1 MTAGRA
7 HRGGGGLLLAVL
19 ALLASAATATPASA
33 AEVRSGPLRAGTGD
47 GRWALSF
54 TDGGG
59 GRVLTESAIR
69 GSGPGSLGFRD
80 GAVWRHA
87 TRILSERRQGTG
99 IVATLATDDPAGRR
113 IEATLTPQ
121 RRGVIRLRASVLGSR
136 SGITA
141 LGIGFDARRGERYL
155 GFGERS
161 NAIDQRG
168 NVVESYVGEGAF
180 PAAERPLISL
190 FVPPWG
196 FQQRDDATYFPV
208 PWLLSTAGYGV
219 LVDNTETSYFRLGT
233 DSADAWS
240 LEVTAAP
247 PDQPQGAGAPPPRE
261 LSLRV
266 FAGPDPAAALRRF
279 TASTGRQPRAA
290 APWYFGPWFQPSGD
304 EQEQVG
310 VLRDADAPVS
320 VAQTYTHYLP
330 CGDHVGRRDQQRE
343 RTDWLHSRGLATTTY
358 FNPMICTGYEPAY
371 GDAVARGALTKD
383 AAGDP
388 YVYHYSTA
396 TGFLVSQFDF
406 SSPAG
411 RGMYG
416 ELLGEAVAD
425 GYDGWMEDFG
435 EYTPLD
441 SRSANGMEGT
451 EMHNLYPVQ
460 YHCAAQDFARH
471 AQRPLGRFIRSGWTG
486 VAPCAQIVWGGDPT
500 VGWGFDGLASALTNG
515 LTMGLSGISTWGSD
529 IGGFFAIGDN
539 ALTPEL
545 LARWVQLGAVSGVM
559 RTQANGIGIPAKVRP
574 QIWEADQIG
583 NWRRYAKLR
592 TQLYPYLAA
601 ADAAYR
607 RSGMPI
613 MRHLALAYPG
623 DSRAAGQEDEFLFGP
638 DLLAAPVVE
647 AGARERRLYLPSGR
661 WVDLWRSASY
671 REDSGGLQLRGA
683 RMARG
688 GSTVTVPAPLDEL
701 PLLVRA
707 GAVLPLLP
715 PDVDTLASYGGGD
728 DLVRLRDRA
737 GELELLAFPRGRS
750 SARFYDDG
758 RIASVERRGRWTLR
772 IHGNRAR
779 SYDLQAS
786 LGTLR
791 RQLRPCRI
799 LVDGQRL
806 PGSRWDY
813 RPDRELL
820 TASFHG
826 ARAKLTIVGRAN
838 GSGCDRDP
846 GRAPDRIQ

>member
-1 MTAGRA
+1 MAAAAGPVR
-7 HRGGGGLLLAVL
+7 RGIAATLLAVPVIAAL
-19 ALLASAATATPASA
+19 AGA
-33 AEVRSGPLRAGTGD
+33 AEPADAAGVRSGPLRAATGGD
-47 GRWALSF
+47 GWRLAF
-54 TDGGG
+54 TDAAGS
-59 GRVLTESAIR
+59 RVLTESGAH
-69 GSGPGSLGFRD
+69 GAGPAGTLGFRD
-80 GAVWRHA
+80 GEVWRHA
-87 TRILSERRQGTG
+87 TRILSERRHGTA
-99 IVATLATDDPAGRR
+99 VSATLATSDPEGRR
-113 IEATLTPQ
+113 IAVTLTPG
-121 RRGVIRLRASVLGSR
+121 RRGVIRLRASVLGTR

-161 NAIDQRG
+161 NAVDQRG
-168 NVVESYVGEGAF
+168 NVVESYVGEGAY
-180 PAAERPLISL
+180 PTAERSLISL

-219 LVDNTETSYFRLGT
+219 LVDNAETSYFRLGT

-266 FAGPDPAAALRRF
+266 FAGPDPAGALRRF
-279 TASTGRQPRAA
+279 TATTGRQPRAA
-290 APWYFGPWFQPSGD
+290 APWYFGPWIQTSGD
-304 EQEQVG
+304 AEEQVG
-310 VLRDADAPVS
+310 LLREADAPVS

-330 CGDHVGRRDQQRE
+330 CGDHTGRRGEQRE
-343 RTDWLHSRGLATTTY
+343 RTAWMHSRGLATTTY

-371 GDAVARGALTKD
+371 AEAVARGALTED
-383 AAGDP
+383 GAGDP
-388 YVYHYSTA
+388 YVYRYSTA

-406 SSPAG
+406 SGPAG
-411 RGMYG
+411 RGMYA

-441 SRSANGMEGT
+441 SRSANGMAGT

-460 YHCAAQDFARH
+460 YHCAAQDFARR
-471 AQRPLGRFIRSGWTG
+471 AERPLGRFVRSGWTG

-500 VGWGFDGLASALTNG
+500 VGWGFDGLASELTNG

-545 LARWVQLGAVSGVM
+545 LARWVQLGTVSGVM
-559 RTQANGIGIPAKVRP
+559 RTQANGIGIPAKLRP
-574 QIWEADQIG
+574 QVWEADQIG

-592 TQLYPYLAA
+592 TQLYPYLVA

-607 RSGMPI
+607 RSGRPI

-623 DSRAAGQEDEFLFGP
+623 DARAAAQDDEFLFGP
-638 DLLAAPVVE
+638 DLLAAPVIE
-647 AGARERRLYLPSGR
+647 PGASERRLYLPRGR
-661 WVDLWRSASY
+661 WIDLWRSAAY
-671 REDSGGLQLRGA
+671 REDTGGLRLREA
-683 RMARG
+683 KLRRG
-688 GSTVTVPAPLDEL
+688 RETVTIPAPLDEL

-728 DLVRLRDRA
+728 EGLVRLRDRA
-737 GELELLAFPRGRS
+737 GELRLLAFPRGRS
-750 SARFYDDG
+750 TSRLYRG
-758 RIASVERRGRWTLR
+758 GLIASVERRGRWTLR
-772 IHGNRAR
+772 IRGGRDR
-779 SYDLQAS
+779 SYELQAS
-786 LGTLR
+786 LGTLKQR
-791 RQLRPCRI
+791 LGPCRVLI
-799 LVDGQRL
+799 DGRRL
-806 PGSRWDY
+806 PRSRWDY
-813 RPDRELL
+813 RPGREVL
-820 TASFHG
+820 TASFDG
-826 ARAKLTIVGRAN
+826 ARAELTVLGR
-838 GSGCDRDP
+838 GP
-846 GRAPDRIQ
+846 GRGCGR

>member
-1 MTAGRA
+1 VRSRASVRPGAALAGA
-7 HRGGGGLLLAVL
+7 LA
-19 ALLASAATATPASA
+19 AAATLVALAGPAPADA
-33 AEVRSGPLRAGTGD
+33 AGIASGPLRAETGS
-47 GRWALSF
+47 GRWDLSF
-54 TDGGG
+54 TDADGGP
-59 GRVLTESAIR
+59 VLTESAGR
-69 GSGPGSLGFRD
+69 GSGPAGTLGFRD
-80 GAVWRHA
+80 GEVWRHA
-87 TRILSERRQGTG
+87 TTIVAEQRRGTG
-99 IVATLATDDPAGRR
+99 IEARLDTNDPLGRQ
-113 IEATLTPQ
+113 IDVILTPQ
-121 RRGVIRLRASVLGSR
+121 RRGVIRLRASVVGPQE
-136 SGITA
+136 GVTA
-141 LGIGFDARRGERYL
+141 LGIGFDARPRERYL

-161 NAIDQRG
+161 NAVDQRG

-180 PAAERPLISL
+180 PANERALIAA

-219 LVDNTETSYFRLGT
+219 LVDNTETSYFRLGS
-233 DSADAWS
+233 DAGDAWS

-266 FAGPDPAAALRRF
+266 FAGPDPASALRRF
-279 TASTGRQPRAA
+279 TATTGRQPAAA

-304 EQEQVG
+304 DQGQVET
-310 VLRDADAPVS
+310 LRGADAPVS
-320 VAQTYTHYLP
+320 VSQTYVHYLP
-330 CGDHVGRRDQQRE
+330 CGDQVGRRDELRE
-343 RTDWLHSRGLATTTY
+343 QTAWFHSEGLATTTY
-358 FNPMICTGYEPAY
+358 FNPMICTGYAGVYDE
-371 GDAVARGALTKD
+371 AVDRGALTAD

-406 SSPAG
+406 SAPAG

-441 SRSANGMEGT
+441 SRSANGMGGT

-471 AQRPLGRFIRSGWTG
+471 ADRPLGRFIRSGYTG

-500 VGWGFDGLASALTNG
+500 VGWGFDGLASAVTNG

-529 IGGFFAIGDN
+529 IGGFFAIGSN
-539 ALTPEL
+539 SLTPEL
-545 LARWVQLGAVSGVM
+545 LQRWVQFGAVSGVM
-559 RTQANGIGIPAKVRP
+559 RTQANGIAIPAKPRP
-574 QIWEADQIG
+574 QIWDADQID

-592 TQLYPYLAA
+592 TQLYPYIAA

-623 DSRAAGQEDEFLFGP
+623 DDRAAATDDEFLFGP
-638 DLLAAPVVE
+638 DLLAAPVIE
-647 AGARERRLYLPSGR
+647 PEARERHLYLPQGR
-661 WVDLWRSASY
+661 WVDLWRSADYS
-671 REDSGGLQLRGA
+671 EDTGGLLLRGA
-683 RMARG
+683 KLLRG
-688 GSTVTVPAPLDEL
+688 RGTVTIPAPLDEL

-707 GAVLPLLP
+707 GSVLPLLP
-715 PDVDTLASYGGGD
+715 PDVDTLASYGGADG
-728 DLVRLRDRA
+728 DLVRFRDRA

-750 SARFYDDG
+750 SSRFYEGG
-758 RIASVERRGRWTLR
+758 RLESIERHGRWTLR
-772 IHGNRAR
+772 VHGNRKR
-779 SYDLQAS
+779 SYELQAS

-791 RQLRPCRI
+791 HDLRPCRV
-799 LVDGQRL
+799 LVDDSRL
-806 PGSRWDY
+806 PASRWDY
-813 RPDRELL
+813 RPGSEVL
-820 TASFHG
+820 TASFDG
-826 ARAKLTIVGRAN
+826 AAAKLAVIGRAA
-838 GSGCDRDP
+838 GGGC
-846 GRAPDRIQ
+846 GL